1 MSAEAKMAHKDE
13 LGFVLYYRF
22 AIWCNKM
29 FRKDF
34 LLAWSF
40 PSLICELYHF
50 LPFVLFAMLE
60 TSVWR
65 STEFETFGSEISK
78 VDVLRTE

>member
-1 MSAEAKMAHKDE
+1 MPSSVG
-13 LGFVLYYRF
+13 LQFY
-22 AIWCNKM
+22 AILCNKM

-34 LLAWSF
+34 FLAWSF
-40 PSLICELYHF
+40 PGLVCDHF
-50 LPFVLFAMLE
+50 LPFVLLAMLE

-78 VDVLRTE
+78 VDVLHTG